1 MAWLMAALA
10 ILLGAIGA
18 LEAFGIIDIGDSILV
33 GGEAATDDNAA
44 SFRDG
49 LLFLVPGVISAFL
62 AFTLHR
68 TEHHVTGMD
77 RPAIDRP
84 GMMTGEPESRRDL
97 GKIRKEESALWNGEH
112 AGAYIATLA
121 ATAFGVL
128 TLLIGFNVISEDHTF
143 YDGMTWGVLGVLSAF
158 LAGAL
163 HSVSHHQPAYDW
175 DEVRILIEERVASGG
190 MNVPGRTEPGR
201 ERRPRPEEKH
211 ENRRKDRHRADDGI
225 GRSQDHRL
233 IARLRMMAIVNA
245 VPERRSERRLG

>member
-1 MAWLMAALA
+1 MTKAKTRR
-10 ILLGAIGA
+10 
-18 LEAFGIIDIGDSILV
+18 LEVKKLRVLV
-33 GGEAATDDNAA
+33 LVHAD
-44 SFRDG
+44 
-49 LLFLVPGVISAFL
+49 LVPPDSLDGHTDKEILEWKCEYDVVTALRKMGHDVRPLGVS
-62 AFTLHR
+62 
-68 TEHHVTGMD
+68 D
-77 RPAIDRP
+77 
-84 GMMTGEPESRRDL
+84 DL

-143 YDGMTWGVLGVLSAF
+143 YDGMTWGALGVLSAF

-201 ERRPRPEEKH
+201 ERR
-211 ENRRKDRHRADDGI
+211 
-225 GRSQDHRL
+225 
-233 IARLRMMAIVNA
+233 
-245 VPERRSERRLG
+245 